1 MLSGL
6 AARGI
11 VDGLA
16 ARLRFE
22 EAVEVRYRILRAA
35 SSGGEHPRRR
45 QDEGD

>member
-11 VDGLA
+11 ADGLA
-16 ARLRFE
+16 ARRRFE
-22 EAVEVRYRILRAA
+22 EAVEVRDRIFRAP

-45 QDEGD
+45 QDEG